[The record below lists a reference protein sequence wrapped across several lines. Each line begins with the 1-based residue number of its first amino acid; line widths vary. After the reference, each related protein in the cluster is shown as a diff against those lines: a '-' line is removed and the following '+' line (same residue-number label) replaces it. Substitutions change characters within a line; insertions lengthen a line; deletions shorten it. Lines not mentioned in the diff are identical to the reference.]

1 MSRPMRVLHTADWHL
16 GFSNS
21 NYNRIED
28 HRRFLDWLRAT
39 IVERGVELLLI
50 AGDVFDR
57 DLPATEASRLY
68 FDFLG
73 ALRSLPQTVHVI
85 VVAGN
90 HDAARNLAA
99 PREVLGLI
107 NVKVVGVMT
116 DNRQEWEQTLIP
128 VDAAD
133 PAHPGLVVA
142 AVPYVQPAQLGSVPP
157 GMEGQAESQQRAE
170 KAIGECYRHLA
181 DVAAEK
187 HPGRV
192 RIAMGHLTVGRPATE
207 DRQLRRIHSWDGVGG
222 LQGLSTDI
230 FGAGYAYVALG
241 HIHRAYA
248 VSTSPQV
255 RYAGS
260 PIVLDHTEADRPHSV
275 TLLEVEADGSVRHE
289 LIEVPQHRA
298 FHRVEGTADEI
309 CARITQLALSPLPA
323 FLDIVQLVEQQ
334 ELRGDARVDAAIE
347 ALPEPRPVKLSHTKR
362 LQGAPV
368 EPEVTDLPPLEEVSP
383 EELFLRL
390 FATKHQVAPSDTIV
404 ELFRTIS
411 SEGEST
417 R

>member
-1 MSRPMRVLHTADWHL
+1 MSRPMKVLHTADWHL

-21 NYNRIED
+21 NNNRIED
-28 HRRFLDWLRAT
+28 HRRFLDWLRTT
-39 IVERGVELLLI
+39 IVDRGVELLLI

-73 ALRSLPQTVHVI
+73 ALHRLPQTVHVI

-99 PREVLGLI
+99 PREVLSLV

-116 DNRQEWEQTLIP
+116 DEREAWEEALVTI
-128 VDAAD
+128 DAAD
-133 PAHPGLVVA
+133 PGHPGLVVA
-142 AVPYVQPAQLGSVPP
+142 AVPYVQPAQLGSVPS
-157 GMEGQAESQQRAE
+157 GMEGQAASQERAE
-170 KAIGECYRHLA
+170 LAIGDCYQHLA
-181 DVAAEK
+181 EVAAQK

-192 RIAMGHLTVGRPATE
+192 RIAMGHLTVGQPASE

-222 LQGLSTDI
+222 LQGLSTEI
-230 FGAGYAYVALG
+230 FGKGYAYVALG
-241 HIHRAYA
+241 HIHRAYPVTTA
-248 VSTSPQV
+248 PPV

-260 PIVLDHTEADRPHSV
+260 PVVLDHSEADRSHSV
-275 TLLEVEADGSVRHE
+275 TLLEIEADGTIRHE

-298 FHRVEGTADEI
+298 FYRLEGTADEI
-309 CARITQLALSPLPA
+309 CARITQLAPSPLPA
-323 FLDIVQLVEQQ
+323 FLDIFQVVEQQ

-347 ALPEPRPVKLSHTKR
+347 ALPEPRPIKLSHTKR
-362 LQGAPV
+362 LRGEAVDPGPV
-368 EPEVTDLPPLEEVSP
+368 DLPPLEAVSP
-383 EELFLRL
+383 EALFLRL
-390 FATKHQVAPSDTIV
+390 FAAKHEVAPSDTIL
-404 ELFRTIS
+404 ELFRSIS
-411 SEGEST
+411 SEGESS